1 MPISPAE
8 AEHTLR
14 DISLVGSASARFYGY
29 RVASPHLILW
39 GVIWALGYGA
49 NYFFPSQVL
58 IWPSLVLIGI
68 GGSSWFGWQAGRSST
83 SSGGWRYA
91 ATALVVF
98 LFVAAVFAVM
108 PPRTEAQVSAFF
120 PIFVAFSY
128 AVMGIW
134 TGGLRFIVSAAL
146 IAALTLGA
154 FFWLPDIFTLWMAVV
169 GGGALI
175 LGGIWF
181 RRG

>member
-1 MPISPAE
+1 MPISTTE
-8 AEHTLR
+8 AEHSLR
-14 DISLVGSASARFYGY
+14 DIALASSASARFYGY

-58 IWPSLVLIGI
+58 IWPALILIGI
-68 GGSSWFGWQAGRSST
+68 GGSSWLGWRAGRSNASPAD
-83 SSGGWRYA
+83 WRYA
-91 ATALVVF
+91 ATALAVF
-98 LFVAAVFAVM
+98 LFVAAVFAVL

-134 TGGLRFIVSAAL
+134 TGGLRLVVTAAS
-146 IAALTLGA
+146 IAALTLGG
-154 FFWLPDIFTLWMAVV
+154 FFWLPHLFTLWMAVV

-181 RRG
+181 QRA